1 MQILFLESFFGGS
14 HMDFALGLKEHSKHE
29 IDILSLPARNWKW
42 RMHGAALE
50 FAKQIENIDKYDLIF
65 ATDMMN
71 LADFIALLHIKA
83 LPVILYFHENQ
94 LTYPLSPEQKSDKK
108 KRQKSDLQFGY
119 TNITSAL
126 SATKVFFNSKFQF
139 DEFILKIDELLKIIP
154 DFKPEWIKDEILM
167 KSSVLYPGCR
177 FPQASVELGQSDIKS
192 SPLIIWNHRWEWDK
206 NPDDFFWVLSVL
218 KEKNIP
224 FKLALLGEKPGK
236 IPGNF
241 KKAEKDFSNEIMAFG
256 YVESKNEYISL
267 LKKGAIV
274 VSTSIQE
281 NFGIS
286 IIEAVRMG
294 CIPLLPGKLSY
305 PEVMPKNYLNEI
317 LYSDKKELAV
327 KLENILL
334 NYSDYSDLRKELSLS
349 MEKYSW
355 QARSKQYDM
364 EFEKLL
370 GVY

>member
-1 MQILFLESFFGGS
+1 MI
-14 HMDFALGLKEHSKHE
+14 
-29 IDILSLPARNWKW
+29 
-42 RMHGAALE
+42 
-50 FAKQIENIDKYDLIF
+50 
-65 ATDMMN
+65 
-71 LADFIALLHIKA
+71 
-83 LPVILYFHENQ
+83 
-94 LTYPLSPEQKSDKK
+94 
-108 KRQKSDLQFGY
+108 
-119 TNITSAL
+119 
-126 SATKVFFNSKFQF
+126 
-139 DEFILKIDELLKIIP
+139 
-154 DFKPEWIKDEILM
+154 
-167 KSSVLYPGCR
+167 
-177 FPQASVELGQSDIKS
+177 
-192 SPLIIWNHRWEWDK
+192 
-206 NPDDFFWVLSVL
+206 FFWVLSVL

-236 IPGNF
+236 ISGNF
-241 KKAEKDFSNEIMAFG
+241 KKAKKDFSDEIMAFG
-256 YVESKNEYISL
+256 YVESKNEYIAL

-286 IIEAVRMG
+286 IVEAVRMG
-294 CIPLLPGKLSY
+294 CIPLLPNRLSY

-355 QARSKQYDM
+355 QAMSKQYDM
-364 EFEKLL
+364 EFEKLS